1 MKKYLKP
8 ALLASAMLA
17 VVGNASAEP
26 VLLSAEW
33 GKAAC
38 DAWNADPVLTD
49 ELAASGWVQNDGGKG
64 YKVMQLY
71 RTDCSNSST
80 TELRI
85 GLQDGK
91 AKCIYGGAVETGEL
105 NGDADYSMHA
115 ETSRW
120 MEMGAG
126 EYGPMKAMMFGRLKF
141 AGPKW
146 EAMKNMDPFTN
157 FLMLTGT
164 VASDATTCPL

>member
-1 MKKYLKP
+1 MNKFLKP
-8 ALLASAMLA
+8 ALLASAILA
-17 VVGNASAEP
+17 VAGNASAEP
-26 VLLSAEW
+26 VLMSADW

-38 DAWNADPVLTD
+38 DGWNADQVLTD

-71 RTDCSNSST
+71 RTDCSDSPT

-91 AKCIYGGAVETGEL
+91 AMCVYGGVVESAEL
-105 NGDADYSMHA
+105 NGDADYVMHA
-115 ETSRW
+115 ETTRW
-120 MEMGAG
+120 QEMGAG

-146 EAMKNMDPFTN
+146 EAMKNMGPFTN
-157 FLMLTGT
+157 FLMLAGT
-164 VASDATTCPL
+164 VPSDTASCPQ